1 VVGQHVRGGGRPSAG
16 AGIIRDVVH
25 GRWGVDIIAVTAIV
39 SAVAVGEYV
48 AALIVVL
55 MLYGGSALEDYA
67 SGRAKA
73 EPLNSWP
80 GPGPPFST
88 RPTPFLSE
96 VDVPSLLA
104 SAELPSS
111 HVLASSVVTA
121 ARTRATAEHIA
132 RLSRITEVWAGAG
145 RRGADPGG
153 GRGAATNLLAW
164 QPFSMR
170 CDH

>member
-1 VVGQHVRGGGRPSAG
+1 MPRPVVVGPGPKCQRTVVGQHVRGGGRPSAG

-73 EPLNSWP
+73 EAC
-80 GPGPPFST
+80 
-88 RPTPFLSE
+88 RPK
-96 VDVPSLLA
+96 
-104 SAELPSS
+104 
-111 HVLASSVVTA
+111 
-121 ARTRATAEHIA
+121 
-132 RLSRITEVWAGAG
+132 W
-145 RRGADPGG
+145 
-153 GRGAATNLLAW
+153 
-164 QPFSMR
+164 
-170 CDH
+170 